1 MAVVYF
7 ILYLTF
13 ITSHDN
19 LNSSND
25 NERRDKR
32 MALNSEQIEAFVGGL
47 VDEIRF
53 EALIDAITDKK
64 EGDVRNVD
72 VVQLR
77 NLFLQYVEL
86 NVGRKGT
93 EGLHDAH
100 LDKEIMGGLSRYLR
114 FSDNIPW
121 TMMTK
126 LVMEREIGED
136 TYILRYDGIL
146 TRIQPDNRPKG
157 LSQLKRQMK

>member
-1 MAVVYF
+1 
-7 ILYLTF
+7 
-13 ITSHDN
+13 
-19 LNSSND
+19 
-25 NERRDKR
+25 

-126 LVMEREIGED
+126 LVMEREIGKD

-157 LSQLKRQMK
+157 LSQLKQQTNQS